1 MRIPYAT
8 LHNTWIS
15 QGSCFTFQ
23 SFSIQVVKT
32 LSKDSERNSSQIDL
46 SNNQE
51 KKRVRIYLSGMASV
65 SFFNL
70 VFSHPLRWTI
80 LDPKDG
86 MSEKSFGTGLLQ
98 SKQHK
103 RRSWPSLLDALFFT
117 ERFTAEDYFE
127 EPGFVMSLI
136 FHWLFLSI
144 FEGSIICC
152 TWKGVPKEFVNWRS
166 SSSTTLLP
174 DVSAENERHL

>member
-1 MRIPYAT
+1 MQIPYAT

-51 KKRVRIYLSGMASV
+51 KKVCESTFQERPQS
-65 SFFNL
+65 
-70 VFSHPLRWTI
+70 VFSTFFSLIHLGESSF
-80 LDPKDG
+80 DPKDG

-136 FHWLFLSI
+136 FH
-144 FEGSIICC
+144 
-152 TWKGVPKEFVNWRS
+152 
-166 SSSTTLLP
+166 
-174 DVSAENERHL
+174 